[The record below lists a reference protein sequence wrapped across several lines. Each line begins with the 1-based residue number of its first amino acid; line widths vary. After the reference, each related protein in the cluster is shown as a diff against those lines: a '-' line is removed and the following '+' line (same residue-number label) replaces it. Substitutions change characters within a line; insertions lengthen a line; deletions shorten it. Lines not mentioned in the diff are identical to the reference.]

1 MGSSPR
7 LSEGAGSAGL
17 SRHNYVIIGAML
29 AIGFFVV
36 ALIYSAVGFGG
47 GSTYIALLALSD
59 YPAEVVPL
67 IALPCN
73 IAVVSVGSY
82 LAMHRRDFDWR
93 LSVPFFVASVPMA
106 FVGGL
111 IPLDATVYFLLLGLS
126 LAIAGVSL
134 IVRTAPD
141 GATNLGARG
150 WGLASVIGGGL
161 GLLSGMVGI
170 GGGIFLAPILHHLRW
185 ASSKTIA
192 ALCSFFILINSLSG
206 LAGQTLKT
214 GTDSAISGLYEAIP
228 LLIAVVLG
236 GVVGGRFV
244 IEGVANQR
252 VAQLTGLL
260 VLLVGVRILWAWSS
274 YLHV

>member
-1 MGSSPR
+1 
-7 LSEGAGSAGL
+7 
-17 SRHNYVIIGAML
+17 
-29 AIGFFVV
+29 
-36 ALIYSAVGFGG
+36 
-47 GSTYIALLALSD
+47 
-59 YPAEVVPL
+59 
-67 IALPCN
+67 
-73 IAVVSVGSY
+73 
-82 LAMHRRDFDWR
+82 
-93 LSVPFFVASVPMA
+93 MA

-141 GATNLGARG
+141 GANLGARS

-192 ALCSFFILINSLSG
+192 ALCNTSDQFVSG

-236 GVVGGRFV
+236 GVV
-244 IEGVANQR
+244 EAD
-252 VAQLTGLL
+252 L
-260 VLLVGVRILWAWSS
+260 
-274 YLHV
+274 

>member
-1 MGSSPR
+1 
-7 LSEGAGSAGL
+7 
-17 SRHNYVIIGAML
+17 ML
-29 AIGFFVV
+29 VIGFFVV
-36 ALIYSAVGFGG
+36 ALVYSAVGFGG
-47 GSTYIALLALSD
+47 GSTYIAVLALTGQ
-59 YPAEVVPL
+59 PAEVIPL

-73 IAVVSVGSY
+73 IVVVTVGSY
-82 LAMHRRDFDWR
+82 LAVHRRDFDWR
-93 LSVPFFVASVPMA
+93 LSVPFFVTSVPMA

-111 IPLDATVYFLLLGLS
+111 IPLDATIYFLLLGTS
-126 LAIAGVSL
+126 LAFAGVSL
-134 IVRTAPD
+134 MIRVAPD
-141 GATNLGARG
+141 ESNIRYRSGR
-150 WGLASVIGGGL
+150 LAGVIGGGL

-206 LAGQTLKT
+206 LAGQILKA
-214 GTDSAISGLYEAIP
+214 GAASAVSGLYEAIP
-228 LLIAVVLG
+228 LLIAVAIG

-260 VLLVGVRILWAWSS
+260 VCTVGLRILWAWTS
-274 YLHV
+274 YI

>member
-1 MGSSPR
+1 MW
-7 LSEGAGSAGL
+7 LSEGTGSAGL
-17 SRHNYVIIGAML
+17 NRHNCVIITAML

-47 GSTYIALLALSD
+47 GSTYIALLALSGH
-59 YPAEVVPL
+59 PAEVIPL

-82 LAMHRRDFDWR
+82 LAVHRRDFDWR
-93 LSVPFFVASVPMA
+93 LSVPFFVTSVPMA

-111 IPLDATVYFLLLGLS
+111 IPLDATLYFFLLGLS

-134 IVRTAPD
+134 IVRTVPD
-141 GATNLGARG
+141 DATTLGAHG

-185 ASSKTIA
+185 ASSKMIA

-206 LAGQTLKT
+206 LVGQILKT
-214 GTDSAISGLYEAIP
+214 GTASAASGLYEAMP
-228 LLIAVVLG
+228 LLIAVFIG

-260 VLLVGVRILWAWSS
+260 VLLVGLRIMWAWTS
-274 YLHV
+274 YIQT

>member
-1 MGSSPR
+1 MGSSTR

-17 SRHNYVIIGAML
+17 SQHNCVIIGAML

-82 LAMHRRDFDWR
+82 LAVHRRDFDWR
-93 LSVPFFVASVPMA
+93 LSAPFFVASVPMA

-111 IPLDATVYFLLLGLS
+111 IPLDATAYFLLLGLS

-141 GATNLGARG
+141 GAMTLGARS

-192 ALCSFFILINSLSG
+192 ALCSFFILMNSLSG
-206 LAGQTLKT
+206 LAGQILKT

-228 LLIAVVLG
+228 MLIAVVLG

-260 VLLVGVRILWAWSS
+260 VLLVGLRILWAWSG

>member
-1 MGSSPR
+1 MGSSTW

-82 LAMHRRDFDWR
+82 LAVHRRDFDWR

>member
-1 MGSSPR
+1 
-7 LSEGAGSAGL
+7 
-17 SRHNYVIIGAML
+17 ML

-47 GSTYIALLALSD
+47 GSTYIALLALSGH
-59 YPAEVVPL
+59 PAEVIPL

-82 LAMHRRDFDWR
+82 LAVHRRDFDWR

-111 IPLDATVYFLLLGLS
+111 IPLDATLYFLLLGLS

-141 GATNLGARG
+141 DAVTSGKRG
-150 WGLASVIGGGL
+150 WGLAGVLGGL

-206 LAGQTLKT
+206 LAGQILKT
-214 GTDSAISGLYEAIP
+214 GTASAISGLHDAIP
-228 LLIAVVLG
+228 LLIAVVIG
-236 GVVGGRFV
+236 GVIGGRFV

-260 VLLVGVRILWAWSS
+260 VLLVGLRILWAWAS
-274 YLHV
+274 YIQT

>member
-1 MGSSPR
+1 
-7 LSEGAGSAGL
+7 
-17 SRHNYVIIGAML
+17 ML

-47 GSTYIALLALSD
+47 GSTYIALLALSGH
-59 YPAEVVPL
+59 PAEVIPL

-73 IAVVSVGSY
+73 IVVVSVGSY
-82 LAMHRRDFDWR
+82 LAVNRRDFEWR
-93 LSVPFFVASVPMA
+93 LSVPFFVTSVPMA

-111 IPLDATVYFLLLGLS
+111 IPLDATHYFLLLGLS

-141 GATNLGARG
+141 DAATPGKHG
-150 WGLASVIGGGL
+150 WGLAGVIGGVL

-192 ALCSFFILINSLSG
+192 ALCSFFILVNSLSG
-206 LAGQTLKT
+206 LVGQILKT
-214 GTDSAISGLYEAIP
+214 GTASAVTGLFGAIP
-228 LLIAVVLG
+228 LLIAVIIG
-236 GVVGGRFV
+236 GVIGGRFV
-244 IEGVANQR
+244 IEGSANQR

-260 VLLVGVRILWAWSS
+260 VLFVALRIFWASSS
-274 YLHV
+274 YIQM

>member
-1 MGSSPR
+1 
-7 LSEGAGSAGL
+7 
-17 SRHNYVIIGAML
+17 ML

-59 YPAEVVPL
+59 HPAEVIPL

-82 LAMHRRDFDWR
+82 LAVHRRDFDWR
-93 LSVPFFVASVPMA
+93 LSVPFFLASVPMA

-111 IPLDATVYFLLLGLS
+111 IPLDATLYFLLLGLS

-134 IVRTAPD
+134 IVRTAPY
-141 GATNLGARG
+141 GATTLGARG

-192 ALCSFFILINSLSG
+192 LCSFFILINSLSG
-206 LAGQTLKT
+206 LAGQILKT

-228 LLIAVVLG
+228 LLIAVVIG

-260 VLLVGVRILWAWSS
+260 VLLVGLRILWAWSS
-274 YLHV
+274 YPQV

>member
-1 MGSSPR
+1 M
-7 LSEGAGSAGL
+7 
-17 SRHNYVIIGAML
+17 VML

-47 GSTYIALLALSD
+47 GSTYIALLALSGH
-59 YPAEVVPL
+59 PAEVIPL

-73 IAVVSVGSY
+73 IAVVTVGSY
-82 LAMHRRDFDWR
+82 LAVRRRDFDWR
-93 LSVPFFVASVPMA
+93 LSIPFFVASVPMA
-106 FVGGL
+106 FIGGL
-111 IPLDATVYFLLLGLS
+111 IPLDASVYFLLLGMS
-126 LAIAGVSL
+126 LVFAGISL
-134 IVRTAPD
+134 MLRIAPD
-141 GATNLGARG
+141 DRALSQRR
-150 WGLASVIGGGL
+150 WGLAGGIGAGL

-206 LAGQTLKT
+206 LAGQILKT
-214 GTDSAISGLYEAIP
+214 GVASAVSGISATMP
-228 LLIAVVLG
+228 LLLAVVIG
-236 GVVGGRFV
+236 GIIGGRFV

-260 VLLVGVRILWAWSS
+260 VLVVGLRILWSWAS
-274 YLHV
+274 YTSV

>member
-82 LAMHRRDFDWR
+82 LAVHRRDFDWR

-141 GATNLGARG
+141 GATTLGARG

-260 VLLVGVRILWAWSS
+260 VLLVGLRILWAWSS

>member
-1 MGSSPR
+1 MGRSTW

-17 SRHNYVIIGAML
+17 GRHNCVIITAML

-59 YPAEVVPL
+59 HPAEVIPL

-82 LAMHRRDFDWR
+82 LAVNRRDFDWR

-111 IPLDATVYFLLLGLS
+111 VPLDATVYFLLLGFS

-134 IVRTAPD
+134 VVRTAPD
-141 GATNLGARG
+141 GATTLGVRG

-206 LAGQTLKT
+206 LAGQILKT
-214 GTDSAISGLYEAIP
+214 GTDAAVSGLYEALP
-228 LLIAVVLG
+228 LLIAVVIG
-236 GVVGGRFV
+236 GAIGGRFV

-260 VLLVGVRILWAWSS
+260 VCVVGLRILWAWTS
-274 YLHV
+274 YLQV

>member
-1 MGSSPR
+1 
-7 LSEGAGSAGL
+7 
-17 SRHNYVIIGAML
+17 ML

-47 GSTYIALLALSD
+47 GSTYIALLALRGH
-59 YPAEVVPL
+59 PAEVIPL

-73 IAVVSVGSY
+73 IAVVTVGSY
-82 LAMHRRDFDWR
+82 LAVRRRDFDWR
-93 LSVPFFVASVPMA
+93 LSIPFFVASVPMA
-106 FVGGL
+106 FIGGL
-111 IPLDATVYFLLLGLS
+111 IPLDATLYFLLLGMS
-126 LAIAGVSL
+126 LVLAGISL
-134 IVRTAPD
+134 MLRIAPD
-141 GATNLGARG
+141 DRALSQRR
-150 WGLASVIGGGL
+150 WGLAGGIGAVL

-206 LAGQTLKT
+206 LAGQILKT
-214 GTDSAISGLYEAIP
+214 GAASAVSGISATMP
-228 LLIAVVLG
+228 LLLAVVIG
-236 GVVGGRFV
+236 GVIGGRFV

-260 VLLVGVRILWAWSS
+260 VLVVGLRILWSWVSYSS
-274 YLHV
+274 V

>member
-82 LAMHRRDFDWR
+82 LAVHRRDFDWR

-141 GATNLGARG
+141 GATTLGARG

-244 IEGVANQR
+244 IEGFANQR

-260 VLLVGVRILWAWSS
+260 VLLVGLRILWAWSS

>member
-1 MGSSPR
+1 
-7 LSEGAGSAGL
+7 
-17 SRHNYVIIGAML
+17 ML

-47 GSTYIALLALSD
+47 GSTYIALLALTGH
-59 YPAEVVPL
+59 PAEVIPL

-82 LAMHRRDFDWR
+82 LAVHRRDFDWR

-111 IPLDATVYFLLLGLS
+111 IPLDATLYYLLLGSS

-134 IVRTAPD
+134 MVRSAPD
-141 GATNLGARG
+141 GATISGKRSQ
-150 WGLASVIGGGL
+150 GLAAVIGGGL

-206 LAGQTLKT
+206 LAGQILKA
-214 GTDSAISGLYEAIP
+214 GTASAVSGLYEAMP
-228 LLIAVVLG
+228 LLIAVVIG
-236 GVVGGRFV
+236 GVVGARFV

-260 VLLVGVRILWAWSS
+260 VLLVGLRILWAWTIS
-274 YLHV
+274 LQT

>member
-1 MGSSPR
+1 MLGRDWSASLKTTAGGCR
-7 LSEGAGSAGL
+7 LKC
-17 SRHNYVIIGAML
+17 VIITVML

-47 GSTYIALLALSD
+47 GSTYIALLALSGH
-59 YPAEVVPL
+59 PAEVIPL

-73 IAVVSVGSY
+73 IAVVTVGSY
-82 LAMHRRDFDWR
+82 LAVRRRDFDWR
-93 LSVPFFVASVPMA
+93 LSIPFFVASVPMA
-106 FVGGL
+106 FIGGL
-111 IPLDATVYFLLLGLS
+111 IPLDASLYFLLLGMS
-126 LAIAGVSL
+126 LVLAGISL
-134 IVRTAPD
+134 MLRIAPD
-141 GATNLGARG
+141 DRALSQRR
-150 WGLASVIGGGL
+150 WGLAGGIGAGL

-206 LAGQTLKT
+206 LAGQILKT
-214 GTDSAISGLYEAIP
+214 GVASAVSGISATMP
-228 LLIAVVLG
+228 LLFAVVIG
-236 GVVGGRFV
+236 GIIGGRFV

-260 VLLVGVRILWAWSS
+260 VLVVGLRILWSWASYSS
-274 YLHV
+274 V

>member
-1 MGSSPR
+1 MW
-7 LSEGAGSAGL
+7 LSEDAGSASL
-17 SRHNYVIIGAML
+17 SRHNCVIITTML
-29 AIGFFVV
+29 AIGFFAV

-47 GSTYIALLALSD
+47 GSTYIALLALSS
-59 YPAEVVPL
+59 YPADVIPL

-82 LAMHRRDFDWR
+82 LAVHRRDFDWR
-93 LSVPFFVASVPMA
+93 LSVPFFITSVPMA

-111 IPLDATVYFLLLGLS
+111 IPLETTLYFLLLGLS
-126 LAIAGVSL
+126 LFIAGLSL
-134 IVRTAPD
+134 IARTAPD
-141 GATNLGARG
+141 DVTISGKRG

-206 LAGQTLKT
+206 LAGQIFKT
-214 GTDSAISGLYEAIP
+214 GTDAAVSGLYEAIP
-228 LLIAVVLG
+228 LLIAVVIG
-236 GVVGGRFV
+236 GVIGGRFV

-252 VAQLTGLL
+252 IAQLTGLL
-260 VLLVGVRILWAWSS
+260 VCVVGLRILWAWTSS
-274 YLHV
+274 LH

>member
-1 MGSSPR
+1 
-7 LSEGAGSAGL
+7 
-17 SRHNYVIIGAML
+17 ML

-47 GSTYIALLALSD
+47 GSTYIALLALRGH
-59 YPAEVVPL
+59 PAEVIPL

-73 IAVVSVGSY
+73 IAVVTVGSY
-82 LAMHRRDFDWR
+82 LAVRRRDFDWR
-93 LSVPFFVASVPMA
+93 LSIPFFVASVPMA
-106 FVGGL
+106 FIGGL
-111 IPLDATVYFLLLGLS
+111 IPLDATLYFLLLGMS
-126 LAIAGVSL
+126 LVLAGISL
-134 IVRTAPD
+134 MLRIAPD
-141 GATNLGARG
+141 DRALSQRR
-150 WGLASVIGGGL
+150 WGLAGGIGAVL

-214 GTDSAISGLYEAIP
+214 GAASAVSGISATMP
-228 LLIAVVLG
+228 LLLAVVIG
-236 GVVGGRFV
+236 GVIGGRFV

-260 VLLVGVRILWAWSS
+260 VLVVGLRILWSWVSYSS
-274 YLHV
+274 V

>member
-82 LAMHRRDFDWR
+82 LAVHRRDFDWR

-126 LAIAGVSL
+126 LATAGVSL

-141 GATNLGARG
+141 SATTLGARG

-260 VLLVGVRILWAWSS
+260 VLLVGLRILWAWSS
-274 YLHV
+274 YLQV

>member
-1 MGSSPR
+1 
-7 LSEGAGSAGL
+7 
-17 SRHNYVIIGAML
+17 VIITVML

-47 GSTYIALLALSD
+47 GSTYIALLALRGH
-59 YPAEVVPL
+59 PAEVIPL

-73 IAVVSVGSY
+73 IAVVTVGSY
-82 LAMHRRDFDWR
+82 LAVRRRDFDWR
-93 LSVPFFVASVPMA
+93 LSIPFFVASVPMA
-106 FVGGL
+106 FIGGL
-111 IPLDATVYFLLLGLS
+111 IPLDATLYFLLLGMS
-126 LAIAGVSL
+126 LVLAGISL
-134 IVRTAPD
+134 MLRIAPD
-141 GATNLGARG
+141 DRALSQRR
-150 WGLASVIGGGL
+150 WGLAGGIGAGL

-206 LAGQTLKT
+206 LAGQILKT
-214 GTDSAISGLYEAIP
+214 GAASAVSGISATMP
-228 LLIAVVLG
+228 LLLAVVIG
-236 GVVGGRFV
+236 GVIGGRFV

-260 VLLVGVRILWAWSS
+260 VLVVGLRILWSWVSYSS
-274 YLHV
+274 V

>member
-1 MGSSPR
+1 VGRSTW
-7 LSEGAGSAGL
+7 LSEGAGWAGL
-17 SRHNYVIIGAML
+17 GRHNCVIITAML

-59 YPAEVVPL
+59 HPAEVIPL

-82 LAMHRRDFDWR
+82 LAVNRRDFDWR

-111 IPLDATVYFLLLGLS
+111 IPLDATVYFLLLGFS

-141 GATNLGARG
+141 GATTLGARG

-206 LAGQTLKT
+206 LAGQILKT

-228 LLIAVVLG
+228 LLIAVVIG

-260 VLLVGVRILWAWSS
+260 VLLVGLRILWAWSS

>member
-29 AIGFFVV
+29 AIGFFVI

-82 LAMHRRDFDWR
+82 LAVHRRDFDWR

-260 VLLVGVRILWAWSS
+260 VLLVGVRILCAWSS
-274 YLHV
+274 YLQV